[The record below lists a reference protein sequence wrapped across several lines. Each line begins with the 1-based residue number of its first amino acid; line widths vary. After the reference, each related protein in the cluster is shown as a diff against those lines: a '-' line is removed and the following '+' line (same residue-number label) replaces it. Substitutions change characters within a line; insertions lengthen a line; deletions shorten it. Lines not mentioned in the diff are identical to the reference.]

1 MTEDEWGRVYIGTG
15 RGLDQLDPA
24 TGHIK
29 HYTTADGLANNN
41 LSVSFRDRG
50 GALWFGTLDG
60 LSRFIPEPRRTELP
74 PSILVGGLSVAGVQQ
89 TISELGETDVS
100 GLTLGANQNH
110 LQIDFFGL
118 SFGPGEALR
127 YQYKLEGPDV
137 DWSPLT
143 DQRSVNF
150 PNLSPGAYRFLVRAV
165 STEGLASQSPAI
177 VAFTILPPM
186 WQRWWFIALAATLIG
201 LLAYSLFRY
210 RVARLIELE
219 RVRTRIATDLHDDI
233 GSSLSQVSVLSEVVR
248 RRVGSEPSVSEPLS
262 MIADLSR
269 DLVDS
274 MNDIVWAI
282 NPRRDHLSDL
292 THRIRRFASDVFTA
306 RDIEFNFSAPE
317 AQHDIRLGADMR
329 REVFLIFKESVNNMV
344 RHSGCTEA
352 NIEFLIESGWLE
364 LKIRDN
370 GKGFE
375 PDHDGDGN
383 GLVSMRQRTARIG
396 GTLDI
401 SSNNGKGTV
410 VRLRAPIGR
419 RAWRKRVD
427 RPPGPTT

>member
-1 MTEDEWGRVYIGTG
+1 M
-15 RGLDQLDPA
+15 
-24 TGHIK
+24 
-29 HYTTADGLANNN
+29 
-41 LSVSFRDRG
+41 
-50 GALWFGTLDG
+50 
-60 LSRFIPEPRRTELP
+60 
-74 PSILVGGLSVAGVQQ
+74 
-89 TISELGETDVS
+89 
-100 GLTLGANQNH
+100 
-110 LQIDFFGL
+110 
-118 SFGPGEALR
+118 
-127 YQYKLEGPDV
+127 
-137 DWSPLT
+137 
-143 DQRSVNF
+143 
-150 PNLSPGAYRFLVRAV
+150 
-165 STEGLASQSPAI
+165 
-177 VAFTILPPM
+177 
-186 WQRWWFIALAATLIG
+186 AATLIG
-201 LLAYSLFRY
+201 LVAYFLYRY

-375 PDHDGDGN
+375 PDREGDGN

-401 SSNNGKGTV
+401 SSNHGKGTV
-410 VRLRAPIGR
+410 VRLRAPLGR
-419 RAWRKRVD
+419 RAWRKRAD
-427 RPPGPTT
+427 RPPGSTT